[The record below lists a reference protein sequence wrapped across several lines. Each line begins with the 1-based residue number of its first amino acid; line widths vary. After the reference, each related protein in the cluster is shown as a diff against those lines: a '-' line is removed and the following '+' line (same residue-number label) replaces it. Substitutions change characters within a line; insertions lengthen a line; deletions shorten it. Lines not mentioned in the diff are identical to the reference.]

1 MIRLDVV
8 KQLEDLAEWF
18 DNPNVSPFVVVKV
31 GAHPQY
37 TPGYLLRRIAQT
49 LEAEGWSHGTLCDMR
64 GSPTQEPGQHGNALP
79 GARGVGNGP
88 DLPKG
93 AKSSRGADRQER

>member
-18 DNPNVSPFVVVKV
+18 ENPRVSPMIFIRLN
-31 GAHPQY
+31 GTQY
-37 TPGYLLRRIAQT
+37 AVDTILRQIAQN

-64 GSPTQEPGQHGNALP
+64 GSPAQEPGQHGHALP

-93 AKSSRGADRQER
+93 AKSSRGARGEER